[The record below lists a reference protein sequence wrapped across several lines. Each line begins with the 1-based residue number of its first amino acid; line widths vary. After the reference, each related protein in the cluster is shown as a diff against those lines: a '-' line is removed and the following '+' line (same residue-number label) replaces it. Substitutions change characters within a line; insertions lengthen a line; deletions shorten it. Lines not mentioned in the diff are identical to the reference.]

1 MFYKWISVS
10 WDVIQGNASQCM
22 DTSPNT
28 VRQALI
34 YNTGHEFYAILWL
47 ISCHC
52 SQHFIDLS
60 LQNEPIIKQYFLL
73 ISSIKWEISFNWF
86 LPSKIKSSFW
96 ASLVAQTVKNLPE
109 IRETRFDLWVRKIP
123 WRMEWQPTLL
133 FLPGE
138 VHGQRSLASCSPWG
152 HKESDPTE
160 QLSLSLCFFI
170 IWFFLWEIPSS
181 ISQKKNRFFLNFLS
195 PLCASCPQIII
206 RMLKNMGTIYVGADH
221 ISFCHWVF
229 QLENQGKGMVQWE
242 PISGSRPRRCCI
254 FHRHLESNE
263 LCQNT
268 RGMSECIHLCQRT
281 APAPPVLLFWF
292 QKSQFWPYN

>member
-1 MFYKWISVS
+1 MRNFY
-10 WDVIQGNASQCM
+10 
-22 DTSPNT
+22 
-28 VRQALI
+28 
-34 YNTGHEFYAILWL
+34 
-47 ISCHC
+47 
-52 SQHFIDLS
+52 
-60 LQNEPIIKQYFLL
+60 LL
-73 ISSIKWEISFNWF
+73 IGFSHQ
-86 LPSKIKSSFW
+86 KIKSSFW

-160 QLSLSLCFFI
+160 RLSLSLCFFI

-206 RMLKNMGTIYVGADH
+206 RMLKNMGTIYVGATTSPSVIGYSNLRTREKAWFSENPSRAADLGGIVFSTDTRKAMSYARTH
-221 ISFCHWVF
+221 VVCQSAFISARG
-229 QLENQGKGMVQWE
+229 QLLLH
-242 PISGSRPRRCCI
+242 PCFSSDSRKVSSDLI
-254 FHRHLESNE
+254 INK
-263 LCQNT
+263 N
-268 RGMSECIHLCQRT
+268 RGFL
-281 APAPPVLLFWF
+281 
-292 QKSQFWPYN
+292 